1 MFRFYKIVIAILFLS
16 FSTICPAQ
24 KWAIEASKTVSK
36 SQNIIKGVKSG
47 IKITPKI
54 PKQQDYQQDWRKR
67 QLFDNYQKT
76 PVVIPVWQQ
85 DSARNKQVQQLSISK
100 IPNTPVLSYTG
111 TIQAQVKARVLEEYN
126 FICSLFEINC
136 IFEQFK
142 LIEIGEKCMQVG
154 LKEEA
159 EDCFRKYID
168 RYCYKPSLVLR
179 DIQKYNNSF
188 KDLKTKS
195 LYKYMS
201 EITEKAILG
210 CTYHIHCHKKELF
223 NLENPQERQSVWG
236 YNGLRIELAI
246 LGSLAKT
253 YAKEELPYTD
263 ALIKIDTAAGP
274 EKYMALEDCAK
285 IFLLT
290 ENASPDIITCGE
302 ILTYALAEY
311 PYAHIEYRKAVL
323 DLFDMEQFHQYT
335 KNNLGLSYI
344 LCTHAMEAGDERFRK
359 YIDQCNLIDNDEFEK
374 LLSEYYTNIY
384 NHVMENPQ
392 EKTMIDYFLW
402 LWGYDLEIV
411 KGVYTDYLCSI
422 SDYITED
429 ELYFDEEYTDYRD
442 AMIHLA
448 HWGDSLTKA
457 NGDNVRNLEMRYL
470 DALIKMSY
478 RSSAKEG
485 REIASQLYDEV
496 LTKKDDTDYKEL
508 LLNITTLHCNGL
520 FYGEEK
526 CKEAYKILKP
536 LLEVIEENSENP
548 GYPELLVLSSLID
561 YSKELGKNRTAKKAQ
576 EVMDR
581 MFPDG
586 MIEE

>member
-76 PVVIPVWQQ
+76 PVVIPAWRQ

-126 FICSLFEINC
+126 HICSLFEINC

-154 LKEEA
+154 LKDEA

-168 RYCYKPSLVLR
+168 RYCYKPSLVLY
-179 DIQKYNNSF
+179 DIQQYDKRF

-201 EITEKAILG
+201 EITEKAMLG
-210 CTYHIHCHKKELF
+210 CTYHIHCHRKEIF
-223 NLENPQERQSVWG
+223 NLETPQDCKSIWG
-236 YNGLRIELAI
+236 YNGLKIELTM
-246 LGSLAKT
+246 LDMLAKR
-253 YAKEELPYTD
+253 YAKEEQLYTD
-263 ALIKIDTAAGP
+263 ALIKISTAADS

-302 ILTYALAEY
+302 ILTCALAEY

-335 KNNLGLSYI
+335 KNNLGFSYI

-359 YIDQCNLIDNDEFEK
+359 YIDQCNLIDKDEFER
-374 LLSEYYTNIY
+374 LMSEYYTNIY
-384 NHVMENPQ
+384 NYVMENPQ
-392 EKTMIDYFLW
+392 DKSVIDYFLW
-402 LWGYDLEIV
+402 LWIYDIEII
-411 KGVYTDYLCSI
+411 KSIYIDYLCLI
-422 SDYITED
+422 PYNTTEE

-442 AMIHLA
+442 AMIHLT
-448 HWGDSLTKA
+448 HWGDSLTRA
-457 NGDNVRNLEMRYL
+457 NGDNIQNMDMRYL
-470 DALIKMSY
+470 DALIKMCY
-478 RSSAKEG
+478 RSSAEEG
-485 REIASQLYDEV
+485 REIVSQLYNEV
-496 LTKKDDTDYKEL
+496 QERKDDAHYKAL
-508 LLNITTLHCNGL
+508 WFNISTLHSTGL
-520 FYGEEK
+520 FYGEK
-526 CKEAYKILKP
+526 KTKEAYKILKP
-536 LLEVIEENSENP
+536 LLKVIEENYDGAGE
-548 GYPELLVLSSLID
+548 PELLVLSSLID
-561 YSKELGKNRTAKKAQ
+561 YSEKLGKNRTAKKAK
-576 EVMDR
+576 ELKDKL
-581 MFPDG
+581 FP
-586 MIEE
+586 EEMMEQ

>member
-24 KWAIEASKTVSK
+24 KGIIRASKSSK
-36 SQNIIKGVKSG
+36 IIKGVNSG
-47 IKITPKI
+47 IKITPKA
-54 PKQQDYQQDWRKR
+54 PKVHNYQQDRLKK
-67 QLFDNYQKT
+67 QLT
-76 PVVIPVWQQ
+76 PIVIPAWQL
-85 DSARNKQVQQLSISK
+85 DSARNKPVQQLSISK
-100 IPNTPVLSYTG
+100 ILNTPVLSYTG

-126 FICSLFEINC
+126 AICDFFDANC
-136 IFEQFK
+136 LFEQFK

-154 LKEEA
+154 LKDEA

-168 RYCYKPSLVLR
+168 RYCYKPSLVLY
-179 DIQKYNNSF
+179 DIQQYDKRF

-201 EITEKAILG
+201 EITEKAMLG
-210 CTYHIHCHKKELF
+210 CTYHIHCHRKEIF
-223 NLENPQERQSVWG
+223 NLETPQDCKSIWG
-236 YNGLRIELAI
+236 YNGLKIELTM
-246 LGSLAKT
+246 LDMLAKR
-253 YAKEELPYTD
+253 YAKEEQLYTD
-263 ALIKIDTAAGP
+263 ALIKISTAADS

-285 IFLLT
+285 KFLLK
-290 ENASPDIITCGE
+290 ENASPDILDCSR
-302 ILTYALAEY
+302 ILVCALADYPCTHTEY
-311 PYAHIEYRKAVL
+311 IKAVL
-323 DLFDMEQFHQYT
+323 NLFDIEQFRQYT
-335 KNNLGLSYI
+335 ENNIGLSYL
-344 LCTHAMEAGDERFRK
+344 LCIYAMEAGDERMGK
-359 YIDQCNLIDNDEFEK
+359 YIDQCDLIDKDEFER
-374 LLSEYYTNIY
+374 LMSEYYTNIY
-384 NHVMENPQ
+384 NYVMENPQ
-392 EKTMIDYFLW
+392 DKSVIDYFLW

-411 KGVYTDYLCSI
+411 KGVYIDYLCLI
-422 SDYITED
+422 PYNTTED

-442 AMIHLA
+442 AMIHLT
-448 HWGDSLTKA
+448 HWGDSLTRA
-457 NGDNVRNLEMRYL
+457 NGDNIQNMDMRYL

-496 LTKKDDTDYKEL
+496 LAKKDDTDYKEL
-508 LLNITTLHCNGL
+508 LLNITTLHCTGL

-576 EVMDR
+576 ELKEKL
-581 MFPDG
+581 FP
-586 MIEE
+586 EEMMEQ